1 MGGSGG
7 GGYYVPRTEQQTE
20 SLLQSARRATES
32 ADYEAAVSES
42 LRGLLAAYNERDTDT
57 VNNRLDQVKEIL
69 ADYLESSITL
79 SFGGS
84 VSKHTYVDGVSD
96 VDCLCLLNPSKFS
109 SESPQQ
115 LLQELESLLRQ
126 VLGQRANVERGALS
140 IKLTYKDGPE
150 LQILPALRTATGVR
164 IPAAE
169 GDEWSQVVHPD
180 RFASTLTDVNQR
192 LNGNVVPVIKLV
204 KAAISNL
211 DLDPKMKGY
220 HIEALA
226 VRIFQEYRGD
236 LTPKAM
242 VQHFFD
248 KASDLVR
255 TPIKDMTGQS
265 VDVDDYLGQR
275 NSTERERIGRAF
287 RTVTQRM
294 NEADTGHSVN
304 DWLRSIDAV

>member
-7 GGYYVPRTEQQTE
+7 GFYVPRTEQQTR
-20 SLLQSARRATES
+20 SSIQSSRRATEN

-57 VNNRLDQVKEIL
+57 VSDRLDQVKEIL
-69 ADYLESSITL
+69 ADYLESSIAL
-79 SFGGS
+79 RFGGS
-84 VSKHTYVDGVSD
+84 VSKHTYVDGISD

-115 LLQELESLLRQ
+115 VLQELDSLLRQ

-140 IKLTYKDGPE
+140 IKLKYKDGPE

-164 IPAAE
+164 VPAAE
-169 GDEWSQVVHPD
+169 GDEWSQVIHPQ
-180 RFASTLTDVNQR
+180 RFASALTDVNQR
-192 LNGNVVPVIKLV
+192 LNGNVVPVVKLV

-211 DLDPKMKGY
+211 GLSPKMRGY

-226 VRIFQEYRGD
+226 LRIFQEYRGD
-236 LTPKAM
+236 LAPKAM

-255 TPIKDMTGQS
+255 IPIKDMTGQS
-265 VDVDDYLGQR
+265 VYVDDYLGQR
-275 NSTERERIGRAF
+275 NSTERERIGGAF

-294 NEADTGHSVN
+294 NQADAGHSVN
-304 DWLRSIDAV
+304 DWLGSIDAV